1 MKRLSL
7 YTAIAI
13 ISLFTISCADDAQ
26 GPVKV
31 DATKWDKNPE
41 SHFTSQRI
49 IPLETTDDILM
60 GDIKSIKI
68 YDDTYFIL
76 DSRNVIFRFD
86 KDGKYLSKIA
96 RQGRGHGEYLDIRSI
111 DILGHH

>member
-31 DATKWDKNPE
+31 DATK
-41 SHFTSQRI
+41 
-49 IPLETTDDILM
+49 
-60 GDIKSIKI
+60 
-68 YDDTYFIL
+68 
-76 DSRNVIFRFD
+76 
-86 KDGKYLSKIA
+86 
-96 RQGRGHGEYLDIRSI
+96 
-111 DILGHH
+111 